1 MERAKRGKV
10 SSYPHEKKS
19 NIASFVLLL
28 KTEKDHKV
36 FQLWQRTAITRIM
49 CKSSSTL
56 VLVVSGFM
64 ALTRAKNHATF
75 LLFPSSHN
83 TNAAAICHKK
93 WHSSQGKLDWNI
105 GFSSRAKESRFISQN
120 FVFFSWILL
129 MSEIMRNLG
138 FSRLFYDLSTTTQNV
153 HFRLAITLW
162 ALATPQKDT
171 FLQLSCW
178 RKTCCIIEK
187 CLSLLKTWLNFSFF
201 LNWLSSFLCH
211 VWH

>member
-1 MERAKRGKV
+1 MPAMLFSRVLDLLLQFHGGSKKGKSFQLPAWKKRV
-10 SSYPHEKKS
+10 IH
-19 NIASFVLLL
+19 IASFVLLL

-105 GFSSRAKESRFISQN
+105 GFSSRAKGSRFISQN

-138 FSRLFYDLSTTTQNV
+138 FSRLFYDLSTLLHKHNTKC
-153 HFRLAITLW
+153 
-162 ALATPQKDT
+162 AL
-171 FLQLSCW
+171 
-178 RKTCCIIEK
+178 
-187 CLSLLKTWLNFSFF
+187 
-201 LNWLSSFLCH
+201 
-211 VWH
+211 